1 MTIMTIDIE
10 QELDARG
17 IKCDPQKAKEV
28 IEDSIRIELEYHF
41 STMLENG
48 GVKYEYMD

>member
-1 MTIMTIDIE
+1 MTIITIDIT

-17 IKCDPQKAKEV
+17 IKCDPQKAKEA

-48 GVKYEYMD
+48 GVEFEYID